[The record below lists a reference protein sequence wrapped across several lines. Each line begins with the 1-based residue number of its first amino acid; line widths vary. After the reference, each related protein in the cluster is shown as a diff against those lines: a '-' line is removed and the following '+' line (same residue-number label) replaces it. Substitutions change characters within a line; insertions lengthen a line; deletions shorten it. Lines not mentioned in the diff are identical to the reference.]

1 MYTQIPPELYQR
13 QFQTLPRGV
22 QLNSDQHMFVPPQV
36 VRQPPLM
43 NAQIPLMNPQISPGI
58 NGEGNYVYTRR
69 VIDPT
74 SNKVVH

>member
-1 MYTQIPPELYQR
+1 
-13 QFQTLPRGV
+13 
-22 QLNSDQHMFVPPQV
+22 MFVPPQV

-74 SNKVVH
+74 SNKVVHE